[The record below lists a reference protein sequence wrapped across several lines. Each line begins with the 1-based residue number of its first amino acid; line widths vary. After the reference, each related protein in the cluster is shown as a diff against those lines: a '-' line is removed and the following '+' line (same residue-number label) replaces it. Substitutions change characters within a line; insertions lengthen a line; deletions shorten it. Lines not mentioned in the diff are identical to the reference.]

1 MNKAAGDP
9 SGPEDPSGPKGPDG
23 QSGPGASKAPE
34 RPKRPR
40 SVASPERAE
49 QAAGTDRAWRRRRG
63 ADRRT
68 GPRRRRDPVERQ
80 PGARTQRRAGTQR
93 LRAGRHLGP
102 RRRPA
107 TKHSEAARQPVPPE
121 PGQEH
126 HVPAVPR
133 PRTHAALLPPEL
145 RPPVGGGA
153 ARRLGG
159 AGLADPRPH
168 DRAPAVRPRAD
179 LRQHQRRGHK
189 NPRPL
194 PGQPAGRAPGP
205 GHHGRV
211 SPRLP
216 VRVPRGLLRLA
227 GAGKVGLVAV
237 LHDPQVP
244 GRDDRP
250 VPAGGR

>member
-1 MNKAAGDP
+1 MNKAGDVP
-9 SGPEDPSGPKGPDG
+9 EAQEAPGGPTKA
-23 QSGPGASKAPE
+23 PGASLEAPGGPTKAPGGPTKAPSGLS
-34 RPKRPR
+34 RRQALTALG
-40 SVASPERAE
+40 VGAGALIAE
-49 QAAGTDRAWRRRRG
+49 QALV
-63 ADRRT
+63 AD
-68 GPRRRRDPVERQ
+68 GIPPSRQ
-80 PGARTQRRAGTQR
+80 PAGVGQHRAGTQR

-107 TKHSEAARQPVPPE
+107 AEHSAAARQPVPPE
-121 PGQEH
+121 SGQEH

-145 RPPVGGGA
+145 RPHLHGGA
-153 ARRLGG
+153 ARRLGE

-168 DRAPAVRPRAD
+168 DRAPAVRARAD
-179 LRQHQRRGHK
+179 LRQHQRRGGQ

-211 SPRLP
+211 PPRLP

-250 VPAGGR
+250 VPAGRR